1 MQCLQLDVITDS
13 QRVKMQL
20 LMLMRPYPLLY
31 FQGFEQE
38 LRLTVVTKLE
48 SKNRFLDTSNSHLSK
63 QFLMLH
69 SIVGQSSILPIAS
82 IEVNLM
88 FQRCIFLLLYRC
100 FKLVH
105 ISSTC
110 YLRRC
115 NLKLHQFW
123 HRTQQ
128 QTQNGIAEQNLMC
141 ILQ

>member
-63 QFLMLH
+63 
-69 SIVGQSSILPIAS
+69 
-82 IEVNLM
+82 
-88 FQRCIFLLLYRC
+88 
-100 FKLVH
+100 
-105 ISSTC
+105 
-110 YLRRC
+110 
-115 NLKLHQFW
+115 
-123 HRTQQ
+123 
-128 QTQNGIAEQNLMC
+128 
-141 ILQ
+141 